1 MVFGYARLV
10 GYDAELNLVP
20 DILEEVE
27 VEDGRVFTMRLRAGH
42 RWSDGAPFTTED
54 FRYWWED
61 VASNEQLSPIGPPVE
76 LQVDGEWPQVEIL
89 DERTVRYSW
98 SKPNPFFL
106 PALAGARPMFIYAPA
121 HYLKQFH
128 ERYADPDE
136 LARLVEADR
145 ARDWAQLHGRRDRM
159 YRFDNPDLPTL
170 QPWVLQNAPPASR
183 FVAERNPH
191 FHRVDE
197 AGQQLPY
204 IDRVLLDVVD
214 SRLIPVKTGAGETDL
229 QARGLAFQ
237 DYTFLKQSEEQNDLR
252 THLWQTARGAH
263 LALYPNLNAK
273 DEVWRELFRDV
284 RFRRALSL
292 GIERDDIN
300 QTFYFGL
307 ALGGNNSVLPQSP
320 LYRPEY
326 RYRWAEYDLDLAN
339 RLLDEIGLTKRNDD
353 GIRLLPDGRP
363 MDLIIETAGESEEET
378 DVLQLVQENWL
389 ELGIKAYVKP
399 LQRQVLRNRI
409 FAGETLM
416 ALWFGLENGIPSA
429 DMSPHEFA
437 PTSQQQYQWPK
448 WGQYFET
455 RGPGGRA
462 ARSAGGGAPA
472 RAVRGLAPPPTTEA
486 RREIWH
492 QILEIYSE
500 QVFSIGIIAAVPQP
514 VVADEDLRNLPEEA
528 DLQLGARRPVRHL
541 PPRHLLVRRRRGRR
555 DASISARVARAR
567 ASGVVDPLLRV
578 SCHAPLGE
586 PGTDAVEDWLNA
598 DDWTTA
604 DPRSKTG
611 LVKLTSRHEWQGP
624 VDRRAPKNR
633 HRRTKAQNW

>member
-1 MVFGYARLV
+1 MMRARSSTTWRQRGWKAALLGLGALAVGIGDASAGPPATPALVDVPKVGEHGGSLRMLVSNTRDTRLLVVYGYARLV
-10 GYDAELNLVP
+10 AYDTELNLVP
-20 DILEEVE
+20 DILEDIEI
-27 VEDGRVFTMRLRAGH
+27 EDGRVFTMRLREGH

-61 VASNEQLSPIGPPVE
+61 VATNEQLSPIGPPIE
-76 LQVDGEWPQVEIL
+76 LQVDGEWPQVEII
-89 DERTVRYSW
+89 DERTVRYAW
-98 SKPNPFFL
+98 AKPNPFFL
-106 PALAGARPMFIYAPA
+106 PALAAATPLFIYRPA

-136 LARLVEADR
+136 LARLVSADQ

-191 FHRVDE
+191 FHRVDQQ
-197 AGQQLPY
+197 GQQLPY
-204 IDRVLLDVVD
+204 IDEVLLDVTE
-214 SRLIPVKTGAGETDL
+214 SRLISVKTGAGETDL
-229 QARGLAFQ
+229 QARGLAFS
-237 DYTFLKQSEEQNDLR
+237 DYAFLKQSEDQTDLR

-263 LALYPNLNAK
+263 LALYPNLNTK
-273 DEVWRELFRDV
+273 DEVWRKVLRDV

-320 LYRPEY
+320 LYKPEY
-326 RYRWAEYDLDLAN
+326 RYQWAEYDLERAN
-339 RLLDEIGLTKRNDD
+339 RLLDEIGLTERDD
-353 GIRLLPDGRP
+353 EGIRLLPDGRP

-416 ALWFGLENGIPSA
+416 ALWFGLENGVPTA
-429 DMSPHEFA
+429 DMSPHEFV

-455 RGPGGRA
+455 GGK
-462 ARSAGGGAPA
+462 AGEPPDLPEAEPLLELFDA
-472 RAVRGLAPPPTTEA
+472 WRLAPTTEA

-492 QILEIYSE
+492 RILQIYTE
-500 QVFSIGIIAAVPQP
+500 QVYTIGIIAGVPQP
-514 VVADEDLRNLPEEA
+514 VVADQDLRNLPEQA
-528 DLQLGARRPVRHL
+528 
-541 PPRHLLVRRRRGRR
+541 
-555 DASISARVARAR
+555 IFNW
-567 ASGVVDPLLRV
+567 
-578 SCHAPLGE
+578 E
-586 PGTDAVEDWLNA
+586 PG
-598 DDWTTA
+598 
-604 DPRSKTG
+604 
-611 LVKLTSRHEWQGP
+611 
-624 VDRRAPKNR
+624 
-633 HRRTKAQNW
+633 AQFGIYRPDTFWFENGAAAE

>member
-1 MVFGYARLV
+1 MQARNGTGWGRRRRKAMAAGVASLAMGIGGALAEPPTEPAVVDMPAVGKRGGSMRMLVTNSRDTRLLVVFGYARLV
-10 GYDAELNLVP
+10 GYTAELDLAP

-42 RWSDGAPFTTED
+42 RWSDGAPFTSED

-61 VASNEQLSPIGPPVE
+61 IAGNEQLSPIGPPVE
-76 LQVDGEWPQVEIL
+76 LKVDDEWPKVEIL

-106 PALAGARPMFIYAPA
+106 PALAGARPMFIYAPS

-128 ERYADPDE
+128 ERYADPDA

-191 FHRVDE
+191 FHRVDD

-204 IDRVLLDVVD
+204 VDRVLLDVVD
-214 SRLIPVKTGAGETDL
+214 NRLIPVKTGAGDTDL
-229 QARGLAFQ
+229 QARGLAFH
-237 DYTFLKQSEEQNDLR
+237 DYTFLKRSEEKNHLR

-263 LALYPNLNAK
+263 LALYPNLNAS
-273 DEVWRELFRDV
+273 DAVWRELFRDV

-292 GIERDDIN
+292 GIQRDDIN

-307 ALGGNNSVLPQSP
+307 ALGGNNTVLPKSP

-326 RYRWAEYDLDLAN
+326 RYQWAAYDPGLAN
-339 RLLDEIGLTKRNDD
+339 RLLDEVGLTKRDDD

-389 ELGIKAYVKP
+389 ALGIKAHVKP

-429 DMSPHEFA
+429 DMSPQEFA

-455 RGPGGRA
+455 GGQAGVAPDLPEA
-462 ARSAGGGAPA
+462 ARLLELFEAWR
-472 RAVRGLAPPPTTEA
+472 RAPTTDA
-486 RREIWH
+486 RGEVWHQMLEIW
-492 QILEIYSE
+492 SE

-514 VVADEDLRNLPEEA
+514 VVAHEDLRNLPEEA
-528 DLQLGARRPVRHL
+528 
-541 PPRHLLVRRRRGRR
+541 
-555 DASISARVARAR
+555 IFNW
-567 ASGVVDPLLRV
+567 
-578 SCHAPLGE
+578 E
-586 PGTDAVEDWLNA
+586 PGAQFGIHRPDTFWFDDGAV
-598 DDWTTA
+598 
-604 DPRSKTG
+604 G
-611 LVKLTSRHEWQGP
+611 GSRQ
-624 VDRRAPKNR
+624 
-633 HRRTKAQNW
+633 

>member
-1 MVFGYARLV
+1 MRSRIGTGWRRWQRNAALAGLASLSVGIGGALAEPPVQPAVVDVPKVGHHGGSLRMLVSNAQDTRLLVVYGYARLV

-27 VEDGRVFTMRLRAGH
+27 VEDGRQFTMRLRAGH
-42 RWSDGAPFTTED
+42 RWSDGAPFTSED

-76 LQVDGEWPQVEIL
+76 LRVDGEWPRVEIL

-128 ERYADPDE
+128 ERYADPGE
-136 LARLVEADR
+136 LARLIEADR
-145 ARDWAQLHGRRDRM
+145 AQDWAQLHGRRDRM
-159 YRFDNPDLPTL
+159 YRFDNPELPTL
-170 QPWVLQNAPPASR
+170 QPWVLQNPPPASR

-191 FHRVDE
+191 FHRVDQT
-197 AGQQLPY
+197 GQQLPY

-214 SRLIPVKTGAGETDL
+214 SRLIAVKTGTGDTDL
-229 QARGLAFQ
+229 QARGLAFK

-263 LALYPNLNAK
+263 LALFPNLNAN
-273 DEVWRELFRDV
+273 DEVWRDLFRDV

-307 ALGGNNSVLPQSP
+307 ALAGNNSVLPQSQ

-326 RYRWAEYDLDLAN
+326 RYRWAEYDPELAN
-339 RLLDEIGLTKRNDD
+339 RLLDEIGLTERNDE

-378 DVLQLVQENWL
+378 DILQLVQENWL
-389 ELGIKAYVKP
+389 GLGIKAYVKP

-455 RGPGGRA
+455 GGKAGEPPDLPEAERLLELFEA
-462 ARSAGGGAPA
+462 WRRS
-472 RAVRGLAPPPTTEA
+472 PTTEA
-486 RREIWH
+486 RQEIWH
-492 QILEIYSE
+492 EMLEIYSE

-514 VVADEDLRNLPEEA
+514 VVAREDLRNLPEEA
-528 DLQLGARRPVRHL
+528 VFNW
-541 PPRHLLVRRRRGRR
+541 
-555 DASISARVARAR
+555 
-567 ASGVVDPLLRV
+567 
-578 SCHAPLGE
+578 E
-586 PGTDAVEDWLNA
+586 PGAQFGIHRPDTFWFENGEVE
-598 DDWTTA
+598 
-604 DPRSKTG
+604 
-611 LVKLTSRHEWQGP
+611 
-624 VDRRAPKNR
+624 
-633 HRRTKAQNW
+633 

>member
-1 MVFGYARLV
+1 VGLCALVGGSVGARAGPPAEPAVVEVAKVGAHGGSLRTLVSNTRDTRLLVVYGYARLV
-10 GYDAELNLVP
+10 GYDANLDLVP
-20 DILEEVE
+20 DILKDVE
-27 VEDGRVFTMRLRAGH
+27 VEDGRVFTMHLREGH
-42 RWSDGAPFTTED
+42 RWSDGAPFTSED

-61 VASNEQLSPIGPPVE
+61 VATNAQLSPLGPPIE

-106 PALAGARPMFIYAPA
+106 PALAAATPLFIYSPA
-121 HYLKQFH
+121 HYLKRFH
-128 ERYADPDE
+128 RRYAAPAE

-170 QPWVLQNAPPASR
+170 QPWMLQNAPPASR
-183 FVAERNPH
+183 FVAARNPH
-191 FHRVDE
+191 FHRVDQE
-197 AGQQLPY
+197 GQQLPY
-204 IDRVLLDVVD
+204 LDRILLDVVD
-214 SRLIPVKTGAGETDL
+214 SRLISVKTGAGETDL
-229 QARGLAFQ
+229 QARGLAFK
-237 DYTFLKQSEEQNDLR
+237 DYTFLKQSEDQSDLR

-263 LALYPNLNAK
+263 LALYPNLNTK
-273 DEVWRELFRDV
+273 DQVWRELFRDV

-320 LYRPEY
+320 LYKPEY
-326 RYRWAEYDLDLAN
+326 RYEWARYDPELAN
-339 RLLDEIGLTKRNDD
+339 RLLDEIGLTRRD
-353 GIRLLPDGRP
+353 GAGRRLLPDGRP

-429 DMSPHEFA
+429 DMSPNEFA

-448 WGQYFET
+448 WGQYLET
-455 RGPGGRA
+455 GGQAGVPPDLPEA
-462 ARSAGGGAPA
+462 ARLLELFDAWRGAS
-472 RAVRGLAPPPTTEA
+472 TTEA

-492 QILEIYSE
+492 QMLEIYGE
-500 QVFSIGIIAAVPQP
+500 QVYTIGIIAGVPQP
-514 VVADEDLRNLPEEA
+514 VVADRDLRNLPAEA
-528 DLQLGARRPVRHL
+528 
-541 PPRHLLVRRRRGRR
+541 
-555 DASISARVARAR
+555 IFNW
-567 ASGVVDPLLRV
+567 
-578 SCHAPLGE
+578 E
-586 PGTDAVEDWLNA
+586 PG
-598 DDWTTA
+598 
-604 DPRSKTG
+604 
-611 LVKLTSRHEWQGP
+611 
-624 VDRRAPKNR
+624 
-633 HRRTKAQNW
+633 AQFGIYRPDTFWFANGAAE

>member
-1 MVFGYARLV
+1 MRSRTNTGWRRRRRRAALAGLAALSVGIGGALAEPPAKPAVVDVPQVGEHGGSMRMLVSSPHDTRLLVVFGYARLV
-10 GYDAELNLVP
+10 GYDTEFNLAP
-20 DILEEVE
+20 DILEDVE
-27 VEDGRVFTMRLRAGH
+27 VEDGRVFTLRLRGGH
-42 RWSDGAPFTTED
+42 RWSDGAPFTAED

-61 VASNEQLSPIGPPVE
+61 IATNKQLSPIGPPVE
-76 LQVDGEWPQVEIL
+76 LRVDDEWPNVEIL

-121 HYLKQFH
+121 RYLKQFH

-214 SRLIPVKTGAGETDL
+214 NRLIPVKTGAGDTDL
-229 QARGLAFQ
+229 QARGLAFH
-237 DYTFLKQSEEQNDLR
+237 DYAFLKQSEEQNQLR

-273 DEVWRELFRDV
+273 DEVWREVFCDV

-307 ALGGNNSVLPQSP
+307 ALGGNNTVLPKSP

-326 RYRWAEYDLDLAN
+326 RFKWAEYDLDLAN
-339 RLLDEIGLTKRNDD
+339 RMLDEIGLSKRNDD
-353 GIRLLPDGRP
+353 GIRLLPDSRP
-363 MDLIIETAGESEEET
+363 MELIIETAGESEEET

-448 WGQYFET
+448 WGQHFET
-455 RGPGGRA
+455 GGQAGLPPDLPEA
-462 ARSAGGGAPA
+462 ARLLELFEAWRRS
-472 RAVRGLAPPPTTEA
+472 PTTEA
-486 RREIWH
+486 RRKIWH

-500 QVFSIGIIAAVPQP
+500 QVFSIGLIAAVPQP
-514 VVADEDLRNLPEEA
+514 VVAREDLRNLPEEA
-528 DLQLGARRPVRHL
+528 VFNW
-541 PPRHLLVRRRRGRR
+541 
-555 DASISARVARAR
+555 
-567 ASGVVDPLLRV
+567 
-578 SCHAPLGE
+578 E
-586 PGTDAVEDWLNA
+586 PGAQFGIYRPDTFWFDDGA
-598 DDWTTA
+598 DGGT
-604 DPRSKTG
+604 R
-611 LVKLTSRHEWQGP
+611 Q
-624 VDRRAPKNR
+624 
-633 HRRTKAQNW
+633 